1 MRLGTSFKK
10 NKRKKVNTSF
20 KPAYTVASS
29 RTTGTWHFLIAI
41 YL

>member
-1 MRLGTSFKK
+1 MRLGTLFFLKG
-10 NKRKKVNTSF
+10 KRVNTSF

-29 RTTGTWHFLIAI
+29 RTIGTWYFLIAR